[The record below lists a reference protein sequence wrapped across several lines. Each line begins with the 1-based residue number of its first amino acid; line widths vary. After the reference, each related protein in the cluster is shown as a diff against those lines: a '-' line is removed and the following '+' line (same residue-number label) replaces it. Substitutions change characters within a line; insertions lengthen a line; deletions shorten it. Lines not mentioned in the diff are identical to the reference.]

1 MKKYITLILPVIV
14 FLLTY
19 DAKGQNEVQVAISDM
34 KENSSTMMFILTKI
48 DENMEKDKHKDL
60 EKNIHDFKALATK
73 VQETGSLFKDE
84 YRVEI
89 DVKCNALAKN
99 VVQFEKTVHASKFLD
114 KHDELESSISQL
126 NSNTKDL
133 RSYIDDLDA
142 YANELLIEERIEI
155 VYIEEG
161 KPADEAVTSGG
172 GVREKVST
180 QTTSD
185 SSTKASLKNKSDAI
199 GIQLDGINNAFKYKM
214 YKDIGKYCNKI
225 MDLCDDMSAGTSYE
239 SLSTSVT
246 ELKKSAHDLEHFS
259 IEGHSK
265 HDEMHHEHDHL
276 KKLYSKISEHIDSN
290 Y

>member
-19 DAKGQNEVQVAISDM
+19 DAKGQNEIQIAISDM

-126 NSNTKDL
+126 NSNTVDL
-133 RSYIDDLDA
+133 RSYIDDLDKEV
-142 YANELLIEERIEI
+142 NELLIEITTDTIYVKEKPVVKTVDSGEVKEI
-155 VYIEEG
+155 
-161 KPADEAVTSGG
+161 
-172 GVREKVST
+172 VST

-185 SSTKASLKNKSDAI
+185 SATKVSLKNKSDAI